1 MASSS
6 QSSIAH
12 KTWEMSNNIL
22 EVNSSEEI
30 YKYDRAQQVV
40 LYLPFQ
46 MLMYPFLATMT
57 NSFLLREA
65 QP

>member
-6 QSSIAH
+6 QSSIAQ

-30 YKYDRAQQVV
+30 YKYDRAQQVA
-40 LYLPFQ
+40 L
-46 MLMYPFLATMT
+46 
-57 NSFLLREA
+57 
-65 QP
+65 